1 MLMAKG
7 QHHMDSQEQ
16 IIIPEAQDLTPAAK
30 PIKLRKTFPTLSGR
44 QRQVLAMLLEGK
56 QNKEIALALKIS
68 PRTVEDHR
76 ADMSKKLGLPNL
88 LAIARAAY
96 GSPEIIP

>member
-1 MLMAKG
+1 MIKG

-16 IIIPEAQDLTPAAK
+16 IIIPEAPK
-30 PIKLRKTFPTLSGR
+30 PINLRKTFPTLSAR
-44 QRQVLAMLLEGK
+44 QRQVLAMLLVGRS
-56 QNKEIALALKIS
+56 NKEIAIILDIS

-76 ADMSKKLGLPNL
+76 AEMSKKLGLPNI
-88 LAIARAAY
+88 LAVARAAY